1 MSSSQPIATPDSL
14 NFTPDNKRCYIYS
27 GAKNLSASADA
38 QDMLE
43 FNTNSEYLVMQFQG
57 GRNAKVSAEMAV
69 YAYIND
75 VLVYYAKTDNGTQI
89 PLTPY
94 FSQPLELI
102 IPPFSNVKIMQS
114 SEDADTT
121 NATVVGIGQAYG
133 MTDVGYQ

>member
-1 MSSSQPIATPDSL
+1 MTSSQPIATPDSL

-27 GAKNLSASADA
+27 GTKTLTAGASP

-57 GRNAKVSAEMAV
+57 GRNAKNSAEMGV

-75 VLVYYAKTDNGTQI
+75 VLVYYAKTDNGTTI

-102 IPPFSNVKIMQS
+102 IPPFSNVKIQQS
-114 SEDADTT
+114 SEDADTQ
-121 NATVVGIGQAYG
+121 NANVVGIGRAYG
-133 MTDVGYQ
+133 MTEVGYQ